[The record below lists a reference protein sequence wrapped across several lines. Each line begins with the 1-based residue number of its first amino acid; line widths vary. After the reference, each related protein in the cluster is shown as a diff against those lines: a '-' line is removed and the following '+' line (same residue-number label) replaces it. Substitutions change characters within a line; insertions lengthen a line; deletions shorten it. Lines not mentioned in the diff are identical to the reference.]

1 MKKVIPFRA
10 LGASICI
17 ATVAGCAAPTPG
29 PSVPFQPGSNLQSA
43 RAAFDACLGLAERS
57 GNNTVAGHYV
67 GSVFWGGLVVGPVI
81 VASNSEALRYG
92 GEVAGMDRCL
102 DRQGYARRD
111 LTPQEIRALN
121 AADVAT
127 RRAMLDHLIGG
138 GTLQTFARG

>member
-1 MKKVIPFRA
+1 MKNIVPFRA
-10 LGASICI
+10 IGAFLCI
-17 ATVAGCAAPTPG
+17 ATVTACAAPTPG
-29 PSVPFQPGSNLQSA
+29 PSVPFQPGSNLHSA
-43 RAAFDACLGLAERS
+43 RAAFVSCLGPAERS

-102 DRQGYARRD
+102 GQQGYARRD
-111 LTPQEIRALN
+111 LTPQEVRALN
-121 AADVAT
+121 AADIAT